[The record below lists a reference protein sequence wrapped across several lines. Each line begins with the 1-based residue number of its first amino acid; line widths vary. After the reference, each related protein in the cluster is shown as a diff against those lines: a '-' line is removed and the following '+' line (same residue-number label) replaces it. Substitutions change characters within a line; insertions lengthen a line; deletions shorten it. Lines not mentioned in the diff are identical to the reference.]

1 MSLAQVSSLDSARGS
16 TLKSAEGS
24 IASNTSSKSAT
35 TSSTSSSTS
44 SGGAEL
50 KNEFLQMMVAQINN
64 QDPLNPLDG
73 TEYVSQLAQFSMV
86 EGVENLRV
94 LQQKSLTMQDTEQV
108 LQSTALVGKEV
119 MAPANTLKLEQPQDV
134 RGQIYLPG
142 AADGVTLRV
151 YDQYGQKV
159 ATRQWSSSGQ
169 GALNYELADLPAGQ
183 YSFEVTATQGG
194 VQSKPQNY
202 VAGEV
207 ERVVLPGTGEI
218 QLQVEGVG
226 TVSLF
231 NVVEFGKTVA

>member
-16 TLKSAEGS
+16 TLKSAEAS
-24 IASNTSSKSAT
+24 IASNTSG
-35 TSSTSSSTS
+35 TSSSASSS
-44 SGGAEL
+44 SGGTEL

-73 TEYVSQLAQFSMV
+73 TQYVSQLAQFSMV

-108 LQSTALVGKEV
+108 LQSTALVGKQV
-119 MAPANTLKLEQPQDV
+119 MAPASTLKLDQPQDV
-134 RGQIYLPG
+134 RGQIYLPS

-151 YDQYGQKV
+151 YDQYGQPV
-159 ATRQWSSSGQ
+159 ATRQWASSGQ

-183 YSFEVTATQGG
+183 YSFEVTSTLGG

-202 VAGEV
+202 VASEV

-226 TVSLF
+226 AVSLF
-231 NVVEFGKTVA
+231 NVVEFGKTDA

>member
-16 TLKSAEGS
+16 TLKSAEAS
-24 IASNTSSKSAT
+24 IASNTSS
-35 TSSTSSSTS
+35 TSGTSSSS
-44 SGGAEL
+44 SSTGGTEL

-119 MAPANTLKLEQPQDV
+119 MAPASTLTLDQPQGV
-134 RGQIYLPG
+134 RGQIYLPS
-142 AADGVTLRV
+142 AADGVTLQV

-183 YSFEVTATQGG
+183 YSFEVTSTLGG

-226 TVSLF
+226 AVSLF
-231 NVVEFGKTVA
+231 NVVEFGKTEA

>member
-16 TLKSAEGS
+16 TLKSAEAS
-24 IASNTSSKSAT
+24 IASNTGS
-35 TSSTSSSTS
+35 TSTSGTSSSS
-44 SGGAEL
+44 SSTGGTEL

-119 MAPANTLKLEQPQDV
+119 MAPASTLKLDQPQDV
-134 RGQIYLPG
+134 RGQIYLPS
-142 AADGVTLRV
+142 AADGVTLQV

-183 YSFEVTATQGG
+183 YSFEVTSTLDG

-226 TVSLF
+226 AVSLF
-231 NVVEFGKTVA
+231 NVVEFGKTEA